1 MALTFAPVVSTRPH
15 RGGAAGSST
24 PAAESPAAP
33 PALGI
38 TFLGV
43 RRGRRPVIPP
53 PWACGAFFG
62 APGVSR
68 VHFLGPRGSLG
79 GSWGSPVALLEGS
92 WGVRGRFRSRLFGYE
107 ILRRFFDP
115 ILIQKGRPRGGI
127 WEAFWE
133 PRRFQNRS
141 KIHIKIQEQKKR
153 LLNAIWHRFG
163 TCRRAKS
170 IEKSKEKQ

>member
-1 MALTFAPVVSTRPH
+1 MSVPH
-15 RGGAAGSST
+15 GVPGEAAGLRT
-24 PAAESPAAP
+24 PAASHRPLPYFGYVRWVKFKLFVHYSFIIRSLFVLIRASI
-33 PALGI
+33 LDRKRG
-38 TFLGV
+38 LGV
-43 RRGRRPVIPP
+43 SPEG
-53 PWACGAFFG
+53 
-62 APGVSR
+62 S
-68 VHFLGPRGSLG
+68 RGSLG
-79 GSWGSPVALLEGS
+79 GSWGGPVALLEGS

-133 PRRFQNRS
+133 PRWFQNRS

-163 TCRRAKS
+163 TCRRAKT
-170 IEKSKEKQ
+170 IEKPNEKQ